1 MYFWY
6 KLKNRMITVILPIL
20 LILIILGE
28 IYTCHLLFK
37 FTNKRTVVFAYL
49 LLLVTIMGSLFMYF
63 NGADKSKGQTAES
76 MHIMA
81 LILLFLLPKLLISI
95 PLLIE
100 DLFRFSRWTS
110 NKYIYKKIIKNSRSS
125 LLIRIVL
132 VAAGLLTL
140 SIVYG
145 VFVGKYNFKVKQETI
160 VFKDLPNEFDGL
172 KVLQISDLH
181 VGSWDNKVAIE
192 KGIEMINKQEY
203 DILVFTGD
211 FVNTVAT
218 EADPWIETLQKIK
231 TPKYGKFA
239 VLGNHDYGE
248 YVKWDTAAA
257 KEENFTAIKNNI
269 EKSGFKLLLNENV
282 IIKNNNDSIYLIG
295 VENWGLN
302 FKKAGDLNKSSQNIP
317 NNAFKIVMT
326 HDPSHWDAE
335 IVNHQQ
341 KYQLTLS
348 GHTHGMQFGFNIPK
362 VIEWS
367 PAKYIYPEW
376 GGLYNKGQQ
385 YIYVNRGFGFHAY
398 SGRVGIWPEITVLE
412 LKKSK

>member
-1 MYFWY
+1 MIQKFIYF
-6 KLKNRMITVILPIL
+6 ILFF
-20 LILIILGE
+20 IILGE
-28 IYTCHLLFK
+28 VYTCHLIYK
-37 FTNKRTVVFAYL
+37 FTKKRSAVFAYL
-49 LLLVTIMGSLFMYF
+49 LLLVTIIASLLFYF

-81 LILLFLLPKLLISI
+81 LILLFLLPKILISI
-95 PLLIE
+95 PLFFE
-100 DLFRFSRWTS
+100 DMFRFTRWTS
-110 NKYIYKKIIKNSRSS
+110 NKFIYKKIVKNSRSS
-125 LLIRIVL
+125 LLTRIVL
-132 VAAGLLTL
+132 IAAGLLTL
-140 SIVYG
+140 SIIYG
-145 VFVGKYNFKVKQETI
+145 VFVGKYNFKVREETI
-160 VFKDLPNEFDGL
+160 VFKDLPNGFDGL

-181 VGSWDNKVAIE
+181 VGSWDNKEAIE
-192 KGIEMINKQEY
+192 KGIEMINSQEY
-203 DILVFTGD
+203 DILLFTGD
-211 FVNTVAT
+211 FVNTLAT
-218 EADPWIETLQKIK
+218 EADPWIEVLQKIK

-248 YVKWDTAAA
+248 YVKWDTEAA
-257 KEENFTAIKNNI
+257 KEANFVAIKNNI

-282 IIKNNNDSIYLIG
+282 VLKSNSDSIYLLG

-302 FKKAGDLNKSSQNIP
+302 FKKAGDLKKTSENVP
-317 NNAFKIVMT
+317 TDAFKIVMT

-348 GHTHGMQFGFNIPK
+348 GHTHGMQFGFDIPS
-362 VIEWS
+362 VLEWS
-367 PAKYIYPEW
+367 PAEYIYPEW
-376 GGLYNKGQQ
+376 GGLYNKGHQ